1 MKKMKILMLMAAAV
15 CSLLVFN
22 DQSQAQVP
30 PGRWWHLPGIV
41 SKIGITDM
49 EGRQLDSM
57 FVQNRL
63 RLIDLKSGVEKE
75 QFELQNLLD
84 AAHLDEK
91 AAQDQFSKLQTARS
105 KLNAERFSFLLEV
118 RKLLGRDRF
127 QQLEGLMKDFRKN
140 ATRKFRQGQRPLQ
153 NKESE

>member
-1 MKKMKILMLMAAAV
+1 M
-15 CSLLVFN
+15 
-22 DQSQAQVP
+22 
-30 PGRWWHLPGIV
+30 
-41 SKIGITDM
+41 
-49 EGRQLDSM
+49 DSM

-91 AAQDQFSKLQTARS
+91 AAEDQFSKLQTARS